1 MFWFFN
7 AHLSSQADLAHV
19 ESAEQM
25 SRREKT
31 LARVEGTLL
40 PTGNASQAAGSSKA
54 GAKKTFT
61 AVSDA

>member
-19 ESAEQM
+19 ESAEQI

-31 LARVEGTLL
+31 LARGEETLL
-40 PTGNASQAAGSSKA
+40 PDASVILPTQATGSEKA
-54 GAKKTFT
+54 GAK
-61 AVSDA
+61 